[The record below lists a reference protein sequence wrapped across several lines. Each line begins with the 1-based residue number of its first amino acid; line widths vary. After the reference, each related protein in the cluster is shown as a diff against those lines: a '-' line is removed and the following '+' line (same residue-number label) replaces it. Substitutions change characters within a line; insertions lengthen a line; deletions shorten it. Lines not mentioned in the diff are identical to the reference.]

1 MKLSHPIFSEAFPLQ
16 DEKTNVI
23 IIENGALF
31 YSLMKELSLQCEG
44 KEGSFTLSDSIKAL
58 SVEKNIDFVG
68 DMFGFSVNERKLA
81 TKLLTCLSD
90 KALDD
95 AHFAKTHELM
105 SLIEQYILELISDFD
120 VSVHL
125 ENSIDIA
132 MLLKAAPVTVSDIC
146 ATLPEKIC
154 NYAKIENEFFGK
166 KVFAFVNLKQF
177 LSEEDIEDIY
187 KFFRYEKLCL
197 LLFEGYQKYNS
208 DNEHNL
214 IIDKDM
220 CII

>member
-1 MKLSHPIFSEAFPLQ
+1 MHLCRSFLSNIKERKEAFFFPIHSKNFRQKRIL
-16 DEKTNVI
+16 I
-23 IIENGALF
+23 
-31 YSLMKELSLQCEG
+31 
-44 KEGSFTLSDSIKAL
+44 L
-58 SVEKNIDFVG
+58 SVI
-68 DMFGFSVNERKLA
+68 MFGFSVNERKLA
-81 TKLLTCLSD
+81 TKLLSRLSE
-90 KALDD
+90 KALDEE
-95 AHFAKTHELM
+95 HFSKTNEIM
-105 SLIEQYILELISDFD
+105 SQIEQYMLELISDFD

-125 ENSIDIA
+125 ENSMDIA

-166 KVFAFVNLKQF
+166 KIFAFVNLKQF
-177 LSEEDIEDIY
+177 LSEEDIEDVY
-187 KFFRYEKLCL
+187 KFFRYEKLYL

-208 DNEHNL
+208 KNEHVL

>member
-1 MKLSHPIFSEAFPLQ
+1 MKLFHPSFCEVFTLQ
-16 DEKTNVI
+16 DDNANVI
-23 IIENGALF
+23 IIENSSLF
-31 YSLMKELSLQCEG
+31 YALMQELSLQCEG
-44 KEGSFTLSDSIKAL
+44 KEVSFLLSDTLKELPI
-58 SVEKNIDFVG
+58 EKNINFVG

-81 TKLLTCLSD
+81 TKLLSRLSE
-90 KALDD
+90 KALDEE
-95 AHFAKTHELM
+95 HFSKTNEIM
-105 SLIEQYILELISDFD
+105 SQIEQYMLELISDCD

-132 MLLKAAPVTVSDIC
+132 MLLKATPVTVSDIC

-154 NYAKIENEFFGK
+154 NYVKIENEFFGK
-166 KVFAFVNLKQF
+166 KIFAFVNLKQF
-177 LSEEDIEDIY
+177 LSEEDIEDVY
-187 KFFRYEKLCL
+187 KFFRYEKLYL

-208 DNEHNL
+208 KNEHIL

>member
-1 MKLSHPIFSEAFPLQ
+1 MSWRTVVISRRAKLEFRLGHLVVRDETQINKVHLSEISIL
-16 DEKTNVI
+16 
-23 IIENGALF
+23 IIENTSI
-31 YSLMKELSLQCEG
+31 SLTASLLAELSE
-44 KEGSFTLSDSIKAL
+44 
-58 SVEKNIDFVG
+58 
-68 DMFGFSVNERKLA
+68 
-81 TKLLTCLSD
+81 
-90 KALDD
+90 KALDEE
-95 AHFAKTHELM
+95 HFPKTHEIM
-105 SLIEQYILELISDFD
+105 SQVEQYMLELISDFD

-166 KVFAFVNLKQF
+166 KIFAFVNLKQF
-177 LSEEDIEDIY
+177 LSEEDIEDVY
-187 KFFRYEKLCL
+187 KFFRYEKLYL

-208 DNEHNL
+208 KNEHIL
-214 IIDKDM
+214 IIDRDM